1 MKIFLFFKIS
11 ILALIDVILKNKPK
25 SFHQTILIQ
34 ASMSDCQRLILSFF
48 KYFFKQFLAKSTEYH
63 NYSEFSVEIFLDNLD
78 QELNS
83 KNYNLFSD
91 IFRTILDHHA
101 LLKIRKITGSQA
113 KFMTK
118 K

>member
-1 MKIFLFFKIS
+1 MAVS
-11 ILALIDVILKNKPK
+11 LIDVILKNKPK

-48 KYFFKQFLAKSTEYH
+48 KYFFKQFLAKTTEYH
-63 NYSEFSVEIFLDNLD
+63 NYSEFSVEIFLDELD

-83 KNYNLFSD
+83 QNYNFFSD

-101 LLKIRKITGSQA
+101 LLKTKKITGSQA